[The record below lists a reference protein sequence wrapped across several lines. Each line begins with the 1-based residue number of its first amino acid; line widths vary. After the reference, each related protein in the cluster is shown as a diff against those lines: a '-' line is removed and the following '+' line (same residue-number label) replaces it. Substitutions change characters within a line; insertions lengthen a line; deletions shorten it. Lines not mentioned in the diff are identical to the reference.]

1 MFYSHFQRCPR
12 EREGTPLNLGRG
24 EKVQG
29 GGRQPGGGGN
39 LRCRGLGGG
48 KTHRR
53 GRGGEMIL
61 LQEKVIT
68 IGGRRR
74 KMILR
79 LGATVKLKGKF
90 LNRLVV

>member
-29 GGRQPGGGGN
+29 GGRQPGGGEN
-39 LRCRGLGGG
+39 LRYRDQGGG
-48 KTHRR
+48 KNLHRGS
-53 GRGGEMIL
+53 GREMIL
-61 LQEKVIT
+61 RQEKVT
-68 IGGRRR
+68 TGGRRR
-74 KMILR
+74 EMILH
-79 LGATVKLKGKF
+79 LVATVKLKGKF